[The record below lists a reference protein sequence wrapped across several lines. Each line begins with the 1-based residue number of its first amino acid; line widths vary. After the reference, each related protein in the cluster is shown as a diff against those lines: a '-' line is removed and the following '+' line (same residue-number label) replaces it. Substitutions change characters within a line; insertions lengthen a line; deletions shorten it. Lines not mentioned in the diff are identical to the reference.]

1 MAEDKDDQELESKIE
16 AAVARAL
23 ESQLPAFVAQ
33 LRKERP
39 EQKAAGTGDL
49 GCCNSYIC
57 VTTLPVRDDE
67 LPSGT
72 HL

>member
-1 MAEDKDDQELESKIE
+1 MTEDKDDQELESKIE

-39 EQKAAGTGDL
+39 EQKAAGTRAPG
-49 GCCNSYIC
+49 GGECCNSY
-57 VTTLPVRDDE
+57 V
-67 LPSGT
+67 
-72 HL
+72 